1 MTVMI
6 DDSDLLIFANEVKN
20 RRKILA
26 YW

>member
-1 MTVMI
+1 VMI
-6 DDSDLLIFANEVKN
+6 DDSDLLIFTNEVKN